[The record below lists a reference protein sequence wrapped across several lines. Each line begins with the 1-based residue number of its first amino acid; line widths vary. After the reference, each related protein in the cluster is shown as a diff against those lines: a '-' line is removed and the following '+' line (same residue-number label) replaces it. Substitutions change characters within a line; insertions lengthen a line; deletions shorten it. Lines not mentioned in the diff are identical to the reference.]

1 MLTQASPVT
10 DGGRE
15 VLPTPR
21 LHYFA
26 LGATLYVPAT
36 HHGLEAVLNRNKL
49 AQVRSLVV
57 CTEDAVHER
66 ELPAALANLE
76 RALARL
82 QPGPLLRFVRP
93 RNAAVLDRLLRMSGS
108 DRIDGLVLP
117 KADHRTLPA
126 FAEAAARVPHLCL
139 MPTIE
144 TAAAFDRRALARLRK
159 ALAEVE
165 NPLLCLRIGGNDLL
179 HLLGLS
185 RPKHLTLYD
194 TPLRAV
200 LNDIILTFRP
210 AGFELAAPVFEHLDC
225 PQTLAREVELDIA
238 HGLFTK
244 TAIHPAQ
251 IGVIEAAY
259 RVGRQE
265 REMAERILV
274 PDAPAVFRHNGQMCE
289 PATHR
294 EWALRL
300 MLRARFYGSR
310 PEAFDAPAQSL
321 DPAAQ
326 RVEAV
331 KNGVE
336 SLLGTTTAV
345 RQPAYSRGQRRCR

>member
-1 MLTQASPVT
+1 MLTPAAAVVT
-10 DGGRE
+10 DAR
-15 VLPTPR
+15 PAAPR

-36 HHGLEAVLNRNKL
+36 HRRLEAVLNRRRL
-49 AQVRSLVV
+49 PQVRSVVV

-93 RNAAVLDRLLRMSGS
+93 RNAAVLDRLLRMPGS
-108 DRIDGLVLP
+108 DRLDGLVLP
-117 KADHRTLPA
+117 KADHRSLPA
-126 FAEAAARVPHLCL
+126 FAEAAARLPRLWL

-144 TAAAFDRRALARLRK
+144 TAAAFDRRALARLRR
-159 ALAEVE
+159 ALGGLG

-185 RPKHLTLYD
+185 RPRHLTLYD

-225 PQTLAREVELDIA
+225 PRTLAREVELDLA

-244 TAIHPAQ
+244 TAVHPAQ

-259 RVGRQE
+259 RVSRQE
-265 REMAERILV
+265 REMAQRILA
-274 PDAPAVFRHNGQMCE
+274 PDAPAVFRHDGRMCE

-294 EWALRL
+294 EWAARLLLRE
-300 MLRARFYGSR
+300 RVYGSR
-310 PEAFDAPAQSL
+310 PEP
-321 DPAAQ
+321 
-326 RVEAV
+326 
-331 KNGVE
+331 
-336 SLLGTTTAV
+336 
-345 RQPAYSRGQRRCR
+345 